1 MSAAD
6 DLANITPRLM
16 TRAEARRYC
25 KGVDPY
31 HVTPPLMFGKRVLW
45 DKVALDE
52 ALSEMSQ
59 RRRAAP
65 PTEAP
70 ATANDVETEL
80 ERARKRITKG
90 AVSGRQ

>member
-1 MSAAD
+1 MSVSG
-6 DLANITPRLM
+6 DLSHITPRLM

-31 HVTPPLMFGKRVLW
+31 HVTPPLTFGRKVLW

-59 RRRAAP
+59 RRRSAP
-65 PTEAP
+65 AVEAP
-70 ATANDVETEL
+70 ANDLEGEL
-80 ERARKRITKG
+80 ERARKRIKAS
-90 AVSGRQ
+90 AVPRRQ